1 VAQDKWTLLVL
12 RGLDQPAKQYSL
24 SPLLRKLTVAV
35 GVTSAAVVV
44 LSATVIGFG
53 LLNQSQLADTEARNS
68 TLEAG
73 LAQLQAQIA
82 NLEATLDR
90 VAEDDAHFRSL
101 AGLET
106 ISPEVMAVGVGGPG
120 LGTPESLPFSE
131 TDSETAMRI
140 YSAVQGLSEL
150 ERRAKL
156 LSESLAEATDS
167 VRNHRELLES
177 TPSILPTEGWISS
190 GFSESRVHP
199 LHHLPM
205 PHLGID
211 ISAPAGTPIVAAA
224 KGRVTRSSWVVGYGL
239 TIEIDH
245 GFGFTTLYSH
255 ASELVVQAGESVTRG
270 QVIAK
275 VGSTG
280 TATAPNLHYE
290 VKVDGIAQDPY
301 RFILPNISRN

>member
-1 VAQDKWTLLVL
+1 M
-12 RGLDQPAKQYSL
+12 
-24 SPLLRKLTVAV
+24 
-35 GVTSAAVVV
+35 
-44 LSATVIGFG
+44 
-53 LLNQSQLADTEARNS
+53 E
-68 TLEAG
+68 
-73 LAQLQAQIA
+73 
-82 NLEATLDR
+82 
-90 VAEDDAHFRSL
+90 
-101 AGLET
+101 
-106 ISPEVMAVGVGGPG
+106 VGVGGPG
-120 LGTPESLPFSE
+120 IGMSEFLPFSE
-131 TDSETAMRI
+131 NDSETAVRI
-140 YSAVQGLSEL
+140 YSAVNDLSEL

-156 LSESLAEATDS
+156 LSESLTEATDS

-211 ISAPAGTPIVAAA
+211 ISAPAGTPILAAA

-255 ASELVVQAGESVTRG
+255 ASELVVQAGDRVTRG

>member
-1 VAQDKWTLLVL
+1 MAAGVA
-12 RGLDQPAKQYSL
+12 S
-24 SPLLRKLTVAV
+24 
-35 GVTSAAVVV
+35 AVVV
-44 LSATVIGFG
+44 FLSASVIGVG

-73 LAQLQAQIA
+73 LAQLQEQIA

-90 VAEDDAHFRSL
+90 VAEDDAHFRNL

-106 ISPEVMAVGVGGPG
+106 ISPEVMEVGVGGPG
-120 LGTPESLPFSE
+120 MGMSESLPFSE
-131 TDSETAMRI
+131 TAIRI
-140 YSAVQGLSEL
+140 YSAAHDLSEL

-156 LSESLAEATDS
+156 LSESLTEATDS

-190 GFSESRVHP
+190 GFSKSRVHP

-245 GFGFTTLYSH
+245 GFGFATLYSH
-255 ASELVVQAGESVTRG
+255 ASELVVQVGENVTRG

-301 RFILPNISRN
+301 RFILPNLRRN

>member
-1 VAQDKWTLLVL
+1 MAREKWTVLVM

-24 SPLLRKLTVAV
+24 SPVLRKLTVAA
-35 GVTSAAVVV
+35 GVASAVVV
-44 LSATVIGFG
+44 LLSASVIGVG
-53 LLNQSQLADTEARNS
+53 LLNQSQLVDTEARNS

-90 VAEDDAHFRSL
+90 VAEDDAHFRNL

-106 ISPEVMAVGVGGPG
+106 ISPEVMEVGVGGPG
-120 LGTPESLPFSE
+120 MGMSESLPFSE
-131 TDSETAMRI
+131 TAIRI
-140 YSAVQGLSEL
+140 YSAVHDLSEL

-156 LSESLAEATDS
+156 LSESLTEATDS

-190 GFSESRVHP
+190 GFSKSRVHP

-255 ASELVVQAGESVTRG
+255 ASELVVQVGENVTRG

-301 RFILPNISRN
+301 RFILPDVIRN

>member
-1 VAQDKWTLLVL
+1 M
-12 RGLDQPAKQYSL
+12 
-24 SPLLRKLTVAV
+24 AV

-211 ISAPAGTPIVAAA
+211 ISAPSGTPIVAAA

>member
-1 VAQDKWTLLVL
+1 M
-12 RGLDQPAKQYSL
+12 
-24 SPLLRKLTVAV
+24 AV

-53 LLNQSQLADTEARNS
+53 ILNQSQLLDTEERNS

-245 GFGFTTLYSH
+245 GFGYTTLYSH
-255 ASELVVQAGESVTRG
+255 ASELVVQAGETVTRG

>member
-1 VAQDKWTLLVL
+1 MAQDKWTLLVL

>member
-1 VAQDKWTLLVL
+1 M

-53 LLNQSQLADTEARNS
+53 ILNQSQLLDTEERNS

-106 ISPEVMAVGVGGPG
+106 ISPEVMEVGVGGPG
-120 LGTPESLPFSE
+120 MGTPESLPFSE

-140 YSAVQGLSEL
+140 YSAVHDLSEL

-156 LSESLAEATDS
+156 LSESLTEATDS

-245 GFGFTTLYSH
+245 GFGYTTLYSH
-255 ASELVVQAGESVTRG
+255 ASELVVQAGETVTRG

>member
-1 VAQDKWTLLVL
+1 M
-12 RGLDQPAKQYSL
+12 
-24 SPLLRKLTVAV
+24 AV

-53 LLNQSQLADTEARNS
+53 ILNQSQLLDTEERNS

-106 ISPEVMAVGVGGPG
+106 ISPEVMEVGVGGPG
-120 LGTPESLPFSE
+120 MGTPESLPFSE

-140 YSAVQGLSEL
+140 YSAVHDLSEL

-156 LSESLAEATDS
+156 LSESLTEATDS

-245 GFGFTTLYSH
+245 GFGYTTLYSH
-255 ASELVVQAGESVTRG
+255 ASELVVQAGETVTRG

>member
-1 VAQDKWTLLVL
+1 M
-12 RGLDQPAKQYSL
+12 
-24 SPLLRKLTVAV
+24 AV

>member
-1 VAQDKWTLLVL
+1 M
-12 RGLDQPAKQYSL
+12 
-24 SPLLRKLTVAV
+24 AV

-53 LLNQSQLADTEARNS
+53 ILNQSQLLDTEERNS

-106 ISPEVMAVGVGGPG
+106 ISPEVMEVGVGGPG
-120 LGTPESLPFSE
+120 IGTPESLPFSE

-140 YSAVQGLSEL
+140 YSAVHDLSEL

-156 LSESLAEATDS
+156 LSESLTEATDS

-245 GFGFTTLYSH
+245 GFGYTTLYSH
-255 ASELVVQAGESVTRG
+255 ASELVVQAGETVTRG

>member
-1 VAQDKWTLLVL
+1 M

-24 SPLLRKLTVAV
+24 SPLLRKLIVAAGVASAIVVFLSASVV
-35 GVTSAAVVV
+35 GV
-44 LSATVIGFG
+44 G
-53 LLNQSQLADTEARNS
+53 LFNQSQLADTEARNS
-68 TLEAG
+68 ALEAG
-73 LAQLQAQIA
+73 LAQLQEQIA

-255 ASELVVQAGESVTRG
+255 ASEVVVQAGESVTRG

-290 VKVDGIAQDPY
+290 VKVDGIPQDPY